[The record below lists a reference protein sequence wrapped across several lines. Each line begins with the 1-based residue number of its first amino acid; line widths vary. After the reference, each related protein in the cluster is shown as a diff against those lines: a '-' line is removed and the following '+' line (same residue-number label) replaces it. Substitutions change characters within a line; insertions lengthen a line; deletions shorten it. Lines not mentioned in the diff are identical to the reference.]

1 MGHTTMTKSAAS
13 VLLVSVSL
21 LTSMPANS
29 AVPAGLQGKF
39 QELPEPSLH
48 TRGKVK
54 LIEFAD
60 FYCPHCHLFDSQ
72 AIPALKQEFG
82 DKLEVTMVG
91 FPVIPGKLPTAFEMY
106 EQAKIMGKGEE
117 MKRLLFTAI
126 HKDKVQIFDRLI
138 REALVKEVGLDP
150 VAFEAG
156 LASAKPARA
165 FEEGKK
171 WGNRIKVQQT
181 PTVVID
187 GNIKVEEL
195 SIDNLKA
202 VIRSILESD
211 GKR

>member
-1 MGHTTMTKSAAS
+1 MRKAIMGKTVSAILLGMSLMAS
-13 VLLVSVSL
+13 I
-21 LTSMPANS
+21 AAG

-48 TRGKVK
+48 ARGKVK

-91 FPVIPGKLPTAFEMY
+91 FPVIAGKLPTAFEMY
-106 EQAKIMGKGEE
+106 EQAKTMGKGEE
-117 MKRLLFTAI
+117 MKRLLFAAI
-126 HKDKVQIFDRLI
+126 HKDKVQMFDRLI

-171 WGNRIKVQQT
+171 WGNRVKVQQT
-181 PTVVID
+181 PTVVLD

-195 SIDNLKA
+195 TLDNLKT
-202 VIRSILESD
+202 VIRSILDSD
-211 GKR
+211 SKR